1 MPVKPTDTYR
11 ITCDAGMSNDRL
23 CSFMTL
29 YQPLVGGEGILV
41 YLTLMSEASFQ
52 RTLLEHRRLFAIM
65 QGIDPD
71 SFERARMRL
80 ESFMLVKT
88 WVREGK
94 SGNSYL
100 YELNLP
106 LGPKDFFSSQ
116 YMSRRYLQAVGD
128 RQFQLTRGFLCESDF
143 SKEKYRDIS
152 APVRNIHTDD
162 FENETE
168 YVSITP
174 RYQFTDHGDDHIQFD
189 YERFLVITSNLVF
202 PPELRTQENM
212 ALIGTYATLYGISPE
227 RMNVIIAR
235 CISLETM
242 TFDTN
247 RFDILCRRE
256 KPSVKEQTGDRYQ
269 MSPISFMMDLQKG
282 ASVTKPDQEIIT
294 YLSQEMHFPNEVIN
308 VMLEYVLK
316 KCDNRLNPV
325 YVGRIS
331 GTWARSGIDTKQKAL
346 EAVAKAEEPKQAKKA
361 SAKQTVKQTVSMPKY
376 WQENHESETVD
387 EESLRQLEQLQKEMG

>member
-11 ITCDAGMSNDRL
+11 ITCSAGMSNDRL

-29 YQPLVGGEGILV
+29 YQPLVGGDGILV
-41 YLTLMSEASFQ
+41 YLTLMSEASFH
-52 RTLLEHRRLFAIM
+52 RTLLEHRRLFTLM

-80 ESFMLVKT
+80 ESYMLMRT
-88 WVREGK
+88 WIKEGK

-100 YELNLP
+100 YELNSP
-106 LGPKDFFSSQ
+106 LGPKDFFASQ
-116 YMSRRYLQAVGD
+116 YMSKMYLQAVGD
-128 RQFQLTRGFLCESDF
+128 RQFQLTRGFLCDSDVP
-143 SKEKYRDIS
+143 KEKYRDIS

-162 FENETE
+162 FDNETD
-168 YVSITP
+168 YVTITP
-174 RYQFTDHGDDHIQFD
+174 RYQFTDHGDDHIHFD

-227 RMNVIIAR
+227 RMNIIVSR
-235 CISLETM
+235 CISLESM
-242 TFDTN
+242 QFDTN

-256 KPSVKEQTGDRYQ
+256 KPSVKEQSDDRYQ
-269 MSPISFMMDLQKG
+269 MSPISFLMDLQKG

-294 YLSQEMHFPNEVIN
+294 YLSKEMHFPNEVIN

-331 GTWARSGIDTKQKAL
+331 GTWARSGIDTEQKAL
-346 EAVAKAEEPKQAKKA
+346 DAIAKAEETKPQNNPVRKQNVQK
-361 SAKQTVKQTVSMPKY
+361 VSMPKY
-376 WQENHESETVD
+376 WDENHESSTVD
-387 EESLRQLEQLQKEMG
+387 EESLKAIEQLQKEMG